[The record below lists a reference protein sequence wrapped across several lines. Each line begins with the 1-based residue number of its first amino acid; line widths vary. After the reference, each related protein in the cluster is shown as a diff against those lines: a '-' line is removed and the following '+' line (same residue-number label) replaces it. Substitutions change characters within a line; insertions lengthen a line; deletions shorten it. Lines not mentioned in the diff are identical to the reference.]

1 MPPALT
7 IYLTV
12 TFFPNSQTRNICSVC
27 ICVWNYASQTVFF
40 KYMMICLIDKFA
52 FLLIISTAF
61 YILGALVFWY
71 YMEEPRNTLHNV
83 VGWNGVENVFLPFSL
98 LFGTLIIMLLF
109 LQSQPNLLK
118 PFLQMMNQTTALW
131 ELQKGTMTSSRVGSA
146 RWTSHWGTFLFLSS
160 TNGNNAMAAS
170 A

>member
-1 MPPALT
+1 
-7 IYLTV
+7 
-12 TFFPNSQTRNICSVC
+12 
-27 ICVWNYASQTVFF
+27 
-40 KYMMICLIDKFA
+40 MICLIDKFA

-146 RWTSHWGTFLFLSS
+146 R
-160 TNGNNAMAAS
+160 
-170 A
+170 